1 MKIEKKVWPEYFQ
14 KIIDSVKTYELRL
27 ADFECKP
34 GDVLVLKE
42 WAPQTKEYT
51 GRAIER
57 TVTYVGKT
65 KGQTFWPKEDVEK
78 YGFQRQ
84 IMTKILP
91 TFSLKKNLFLGL
103 TKSMVGNQPRKLI
116 SIANSAS

>member
-14 KIIDSVKTYELRL
+14 KIIAGVKTYELRL

-42 WAPQTKEYT
+42 WDPKTKEYT
-51 GRAIER
+51 GRVIEK

-65 KGQTFWPKEDVEK
+65 KGQPFWPKEDVEK
-78 YGFQRQ
+78 YGYQ
-84 IMTKILP
+84 I
-91 TFSLKKNLFLGL
+91 
-103 TKSMVGNQPRKLI
+103 
-116 SIANSAS
+116 IAFK